1 MSCTSARES
10 VRSVTDLTKQIT
22 DAMMQYTGAVSEE
35 IETALKS
42 VGKEAKNRLRAT
54 SPKRSGEYRKSWT
67 ISVERRSG
75 EINVIVHNKEHY
87 RLIHLL
93 EYGHKMR
100 NGKKSRA
107 ISHVAHV
114 EEWAEK
120 EALKAVEK
128 AVKG

>member
-1 MSCTSARES
+1 MD
-10 VRSVTDLTKQIT
+10 DLTKQIT
-22 DAMMQYTGAVSEE
+22 DAMKQYTGAVSEE
-35 IETALKS
+35 IEASLKA
-42 VGKEAKNRLRAT
+42 VGKEAASKLKHT
-54 SPKRSGEYRKSWT
+54 SPKHSGEYRKSWT

-107 ISHVAHV
+107 ISHVAPV

-120 EALKAVEK
+120 EAIKAIEK